1 MTFSPRLKTERG
13 SSVAAVSPA
22 ALELTHD
29 GQSAASSTREL
40 AAGPY
45 TVVIATAIPE
55 LALRLHST
63 YIGSESS
70 DSIVVHL
77 ELGASK
83 DRPLAERRYP
93 HGDLPVVHARQRCLL
108 EHAAHLQQLVTD
120 LTGARVAI
128 DVAGEAGDSAED
140 AREAL

>member
-1 MTFSPRLKTERG
+1 M
-13 SSVAAVSPA
+13 SPA

-40 AAGPY
+40 AAGAY

-93 HGDLPVVHARQRCLL
+93 HSELPVVHARHRCLL
-108 EHAAHLQQLVTD
+108 EHAGHLQQLVTD

-128 DVAGEAGDSAED
+128 DVAPKPDEDPAED
-140 AREAL
+140 AGKAL